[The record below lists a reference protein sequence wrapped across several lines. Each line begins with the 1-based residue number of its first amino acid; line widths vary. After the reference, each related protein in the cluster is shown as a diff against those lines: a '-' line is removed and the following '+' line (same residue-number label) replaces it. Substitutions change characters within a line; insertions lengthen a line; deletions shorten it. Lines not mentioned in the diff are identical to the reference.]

1 MEFKG
6 RSLYN
11 VLQISAEEDASV
23 KVEPWQVLDYRQLP
37 QEELFDLL
45 RALDIHLDHEHFLKY
60 AESVETPEELIE
72 HLWHGE
78 EESANEQQ
86 AYLILFELWRR
97 LLPEKETLSIFFDSF
112 DQIIAAFDAGEELPE
127 EKTVQQ
133 IYELEDILDQAV
145 DEGISPKEVM
155 PFIAEYTAHDLEGF
169 LYDYIVELLEEGL
182 QEAASKLIDAFY
194 PYVVDEKWFS
204 LLHIRSVA
212 LHDEDRASALLERL
226 LEEEEGE
233 MNFSFMRE
241 VCSLLAYKGSA
252 HIFLERA
259 KEALSLAEREE
270 ELQDL
275 LQMISAFYRCLDL
288 EQMETQASSL
298 LQARKTIN
306 LESSIT
312 KKDKE
317 LVEELLMA
325 KSL

>member
-23 KVEPWQVLDYRQLP
+23 EVEPWQVLDYRSLSE
-37 QEELFDLL
+37 EELFDFL
-45 RALDIHLDHEHFLKY
+45 RAMDIHLDREHFLKY

-78 EESANEQQ
+78 EASANEQQ
-86 AYLILFELWRR
+86 AYLLLFELWRR

-112 DQIIAAFDAGEELPE
+112 DLTIAAFDAGEELEE
-127 EKTVQQ
+127 EKTLQQ
-133 IYELEDILDQAV
+133 LYELEDILDQAV

-155 PFIAEYTAHDLEGF
+155 PFVAEYTAHDLEGF
-169 LYDYIVELLEEGL
+169 LYDYIVELLEEGV
-182 QEAASKLIDAFY
+182 QEVAAKLIDAFY
-194 PYVVDEKWFS
+194 PYVIDEKWFN

-212 LHDEDRASALLERL
+212 LYDENRASDLLGRL
-226 LEEEEGE
+226 LEEVEGE
-233 MNFSFMRE
+233 LDFSFMRE

-252 HIFLERA
+252 HIFLEKA
-259 KEALSLAEREE
+259 KTALFLAESEE

-275 LQMISAFYRCLDL
+275 LQMISAFYRCLDFDEL
-288 EQMETQASSL
+288 ETQALAL
-298 LQARKTIN
+298 LQARSTIN

-312 KKDKE
+312 RKDKE
-317 LVEELLMA
+317 IVKELLMA